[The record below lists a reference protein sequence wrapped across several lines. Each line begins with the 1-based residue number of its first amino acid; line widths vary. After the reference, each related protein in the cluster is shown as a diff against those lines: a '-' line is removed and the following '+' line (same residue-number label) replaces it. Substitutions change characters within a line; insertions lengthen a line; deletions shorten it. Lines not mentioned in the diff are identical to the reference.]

1 MDGGWRGGEG
11 GHFLPTKFN
20 RFPQNSTDSHK
31 IQQIRVL
38 KQYSVGFPTKF
49 NRFPQNSTDS
59 HKIQQIRVLK
69 QYSVGF
75 PTKFN
80 RSEF

>member
-11 GHFLPTKFN
+11 GHFLPAKFNRFPQNSTDQSFKTVFCRFSHKIQQIPAKFN

-31 IQQIRVL
+31 IQQI
-38 KQYSVGFPTKF
+38 
-49 NRFPQNSTDS
+49 
-59 HKIQQIRVLK
+59 
-69 QYSVGF
+69 